1 MAYLT
6 AKSQHKKTTPG
17 EDHVHV
23 DGKISMRDKPPRP
36 PRPPHRTD
44 LNTEQNSTM

>member
-6 AKSQHKKTTPG
+6 AKSQHKKTTPR

-23 DGKISMRDKPPRP
+23 DGKISTWDKPPRP
-36 PRPPHRTD
+36 LRRTE
-44 LNTEQNSTM
+44 LHTLHTEQT

>member
-6 AKSQHKKTTPG
+6 TKSQHKKTTLG

-23 DGKISMRDKPPRP
+23 DGKISTWDKPP
-36 PRPPHRTD
+36 
-44 LNTEQNSTM
+44 